1 MAGHWGVESLHWLLD
16 VEFKDNLSRY
26 RSAHGA
32 KNIAGIRRFALDL
45 IRNHKSRGS
54 IKTRRK
60 RAGWSLDFLLQL
72 LQITR

>member
-45 IRNHKSRGS
+45 IRNRKSRAVLTHAEDAQDGAS
-54 IKTRRK
+54 IVCYSSYK
-60 RAGWSLDFLLQL
+60 
-72 LQITR
+72 ITR